1 MYDLLYMIDGLVTEW
16 NLLSNKVIY
25 VAYFLD
31 FFFGGFKDY
40 SHNFF
45 YCQHGI
51 PTD

>member
-25 VAYFLD
+25 VAYFFD
-31 FFFGGFKDY
+31 FFFLGFKDY
-40 SHNFF
+40 SHNIF